1 MTGTAN
7 QRCLG
12 HAIFGV
18 IVVLAGCAYGQT
30 NDTSKDVF
38 LVNTTQ
44 LFSNGSGEAPQVL
57 AIQRPCGPKHEGYC
71 LNGVCTFSPEMNTP
85 ICRCYPMYQGVRCE
99 HITMTSTNL
108 SRSEEVIGITCGV
121 ILLLGAL
128 VALIVYCYLWKR
140 KSSPPYKNY
149 GSENSV

>member
-1 MTGTAN
+1 MTRTAN

-12 HAIFGV
+12 HAVFGV
-18 IVVLAGCAYGQT
+18 ILVLAGCAYGQI
-30 NDTSKDVF
+30 NETSEDVF

-57 AIQRPCGPKHEGYC
+57 AIQRPCGREHEGFC

-85 ICRCYPMYQGVRCE
+85 ICRCNPMYQGVRCE
-99 HITMTSTNL
+99 HVSMIRKFS
-108 SRSEEVIGITCGV
+108 SPEEIIGITCGV

-128 VALIVYCYLWKR
+128 IVILVYCYLWKR